1 MELKE
6 KLIRKINVLVQKSS
20 MSEEKKAEIL
30 NELKDALAG
39 IPEKYHEDVAKS
51 LTHDV
56 GVIARTISMVEK
68 QPG

>member
-1 MELKE
+1 
-6 KLIRKINVLVQKSS
+6 
-20 MSEEKKAEIL
+20 MSEEKKMEVL
-30 NELKDALAG
+30 DELKDALAG
-39 IPEKYHEDVAKS
+39 VPEKYHEDVAKS